1 MITDVGGVDDFAE
14 GRIST
19 VTIGRAEIGIIRWSG
34 KVYAVGALCV
44 HQGAPLCQGVLAGR
58 MTALR
63 PGDMALD
70 DAAPVI
76 ACPWHGWEF
85 DVRTGEAIWDPV
97 QLLGR
102 FHQPLIAFIALIAL
116 LIATLNTNVAANVVS
131 PSNDIANLNPR
142 LISFRTGGLIT
153 GGCRIS

>member
-85 DVRTGEAIWDPV
+85 DVRTGEAIWDPRIRV
-97 QLLGR
+97 RVYAAQVIEGR
-102 FHQPLIAFIALIAL
+102 VLVETGSASRADQHA
-116 LIATLNTNVAANVVS
+116 S
-131 PSNDIANLNPR
+131 P
-142 LISFRTGGLIT
+142 TV
-153 GGCRIS
+153 

>member
-1 MITDVGGVDDFAE
+1 MITDVGQVDDFAE

-19 VTIGRAEIGIIRWSG
+19 VTVGRAEIGIVRWSG
-34 KVYAVGALCV
+34 KIYAVSALCI

-70 DAAPVI
+70 DTAPVI

-85 DVRTGEAIWDPV
+85 DVRTGEAIWDPRLRV
-97 QLLGR
+97 RVYPVRIVSDRVLVETGPSSRADQ
-102 FHQPLIAFIALIAL
+102 H
-116 LIATLNTNVAANVVS
+116 VS
-131 PSNDIANLNPR
+131 PKN
-142 LISFRTGGLIT
+142 
-153 GGCRIS
+153 